1 METGSFTISVLLTT
15 IGSIVTQCFT
25 WIMQN
30 EFLAIMFCASVVS
43 VGFYVIRKAKK
54 TAKS

>member
-1 METGSFTISVLLTT
+1 METGTFTITVLLNT
-15 IGSIVTQCFT
+15 IGAIVTQCFT